1 MDFRLTSVTLLCA
14 LALTGCQSTQRV
26 ENAAFQQSPK
36 GRYTQIDPNWVYEP
50 ATQIDQGLQTI
61 HNQLG
66 ITPAQEPQWQAF
78 AQQVSASSHQ
88 FHETVAGLRQNDP
101 RLMTLTS
108 GRRIQQARMSVYDQI
123 QPAYD
128 QLYRV
133 MSPSQRMQFNNLI
146 VGPRNETCGLLCQ
159 DGVIS

>member
-14 LALTGCQSTQRV
+14 LALTGCQSTQKL
-26 ENAAFQQSPK
+26 ENEALQQSPK
-36 GRYTQIDPNWVYEP
+36 GRYTQIDPNWVYQP
-50 ATQIDQGLQTI
+50 AMQIDQGLQRI
-61 HNQLG
+61 HDQLG

-78 AQQVSASSHQ
+78 AQQVSAASNQ
-88 FHETVAGLRQNDP
+88 FHQTVAGLRQTDP
-101 RLMTLTS
+101 RLMTFMTT
-108 GRRIQQARMSVYDQI
+108 RRIQEARMNVYSQV